1 MPSAHELKRELV
13 QVSKVTDPS
22 RGLEQLSGEERH
34 MLSMSP
40 TDRGRGQD
48 VGFCQQGPVHRRG
61 GGCRSRPR
69 LLSQGSTGC
78 CEHCKLCSEK
88 PCKQS

>member
-22 RGLEQLSGEERH
+22 RGLEQLSGEEQH

-48 VGFCQQGPVHRRG
+48 V
-61 GGCRSRPR
+61 
-69 LLSQGSTGC
+69 
-78 CEHCKLCSEK
+78 
-88 PCKQS
+88 